1 MKLII
6 CYLNVQQGIR
16 KYPYSKEITMVDLL
30 SKLYAAIEQANCS
43 LGFKNKLYDELD
55 KAYRVGIDTE
65 EGQWHV
71 RRVINTLDTL

>member
-1 MKLII
+1 MI
-6 CYLNVQQGIR
+6 
-16 KYPYSKEITMVDLL
+16 DLL

-71 RRVINTLDTL
+71 HRVINTLDTL